1 VTTEAIPTG
10 HNHPTNNPVI
20 VVHYKHEDLPLSNNP
35 AHAFGPFINED
46 VARAFEEGRQDECYK
61 VILDLYIDRGSVML
75 ETPRLA
81 KAIRLVEATRAQSEG
96 YVYEGPESSWF
107 DGYAADIGTEYDR
120 LEGGG
125 PHVTADVHGLD
136 ER

>member
-1 VTTEAIPTG
+1 MTDIKTG

-20 VVHYKHEDLPLSNNP
+20 VVHYQQEDKPLSDNP

-46 VARAFEEGRQDECYK
+46 AARAFEDEREDSCFK

-75 ETPRLA
+75 ETKRLA
-81 KAIRLVEATRAQSEG
+81 KAIRLVEATRAQRDG
-96 YVYEGPESSWF
+96 FVYEGPESSWF
-107 DGYAADIGTEYDR
+107 DGYAEDIGIEYDR

-125 PHVTADVHGLD
+125 PH
-136 ER
+136 E